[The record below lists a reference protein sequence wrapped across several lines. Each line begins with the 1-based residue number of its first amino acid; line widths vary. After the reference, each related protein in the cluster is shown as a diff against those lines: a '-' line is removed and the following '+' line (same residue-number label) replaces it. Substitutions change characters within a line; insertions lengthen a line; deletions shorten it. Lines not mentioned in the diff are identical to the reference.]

1 MTIGFQNV
9 NTLFARGHDDITG
22 SDRMLRAI
30 FTAAGGR
37 QPATDIAVVAE
48 RGHRNRLADNE
59 CITWNLN
66 LSPKGTE
73 KGSE

>member
-9 NTLFARGHDDITG
+9 NTLFARGHDDIAG

-37 QPATDIAVVAE
+37 
-48 RGHRNRLADNE
+48 
-59 CITWNLN
+59 
-66 LSPKGTE
+66 
-73 KGSE
+73 